1 MHTGRTSRR
10 SRAKLAPRE
19 LLVLSEMV
27 NRLPMPAVIFDESL
41 LCLGSNAAFTNL
53 TGFTGKDLL
62 GKSLPRAQ
70 GRSPLTPVVASKLV
84 DRIMNRVGTSLNLV
98 LHGKLGG
105 RIKVSTSIHGFYLP
119 KPVIV
124 LLVNAA
130 SVEAGA
136 PSLDTNAVPVILSGR
151 EQEILLGIMEGYS
164 SAEIGAKLFLS
175 PKTIDTYRSRLMA
188 KLNVSNVVQLLR
200 LAVRSGWIKV

>member
-98 LHGKLGG
+98 LQGKLGG
-105 RIKVSTSIHGFYLP
+105 RIKVSTSIYGFYLP

>member
-1 MHTGRTSRR
+1 
-10 SRAKLAPRE
+10 
-19 LLVLSEMV
+19 MV
-27 NRLPMPAVIFDESL
+27 NRLPMPALIFDESL
-41 LCLGSNAAFTNL
+41 LCQGCNAAFTNL
-53 TGFTGKDLL
+53 TGFSGKDLL

-70 GRSPLTPVVASKLV
+70 GRPQLTPELAAKLV
-84 DRIMNRVGTSLNLV
+84 QRIMNRVGTSLNVALR
-98 LHGKLGG
+98 GKLGS
-105 RIKVSTSIHGFYLP
+105 RIKVSTSIFGFYLP

-124 LLVNAA
+124 LLVNAV
-130 SVEAGA
+130 SFEATL
-136 PSLDTNAVPVILSGR
+136 PSLDTRSVPVILSGR

-200 LAVRSGWIKV
+200 LAVRSGWVKV

>member
-10 SRAKLAPRE
+10 SKAKLAPRE

-27 NRLPMPAVIFDESL
+27 NRLPMPALIFDESL
-41 LCLGSNAAFTNL
+41 LCQGCNAAFTNL
-53 TGFTGKDLL
+53 TGFSGKDLL

-70 GRSPLTPVVASKLV
+70 GRPQLTPELAAKLV
-84 DRIMNRVGTSLNLV
+84 QRIMNRVGTSLNVALR
-98 LHGKLGG
+98 GKLGS
-105 RIKVSTSIHGFYLP
+105 RIKVSTSIFGFYLP

-124 LLVNAA
+124 LLVNAF
-130 SVEAGA
+130 SFEATL
-136 PSLDTNAVPVILSGR
+136 PSLDTRSVPVILSGR

-200 LAVRSGWIKV
+200 LAVRSGWVKV